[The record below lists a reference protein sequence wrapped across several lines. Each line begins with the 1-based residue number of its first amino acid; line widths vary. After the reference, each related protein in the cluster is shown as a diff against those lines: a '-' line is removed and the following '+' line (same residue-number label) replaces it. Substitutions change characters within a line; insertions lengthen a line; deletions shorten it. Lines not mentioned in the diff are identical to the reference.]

1 MSEPQLDTI
10 AKPSVTDAY
19 VSEEERVLDP
29 AVLDKSLVERMPE
42 PSGWRLLVL
51 PYKGKGV
58 TDGGIQLLESTMDKE
73 NLSTSVCYVLK
84 VGPLAYQDESKF
96 NGIPWCEETLT
107 EALSKLDSD
116 ESINKAALP
125 ESRRVEEDVQEES
138 TYIDLSEDEAQSI
151 NPITDDAVKEDFDDE
166 PSQSNDEEIS
176 ETEKRTRGAQKRI
189 NKAVAQAK
197 EYQRRELQALQYA
210 KELKEQNQNLSTQL
224 ISSQASS
231 TEQNMKL
238 QEGYKDEFENR
249 VDTQAEAAKKALKTA
264 YEAGDPDT
272 MAEAQQMLAKA
283 EADRTAL
290 NRYKQEYDDY
300 KVQYKNWSEEQQ
312 AQREY
317 EVSAPQQ
324 QIQQEPLY
332 QEPSV
337 KSQGW
342 AEDNEWFGTDQVMTN
357 VAFAIH
363 QELTSKG
370 IDAESDEY
378 YSQIDN
384 RMRQELPHKFTNAG
398 NNPPVQTVVSGTRT
412 TGTGRNQNNRRI
424 ELSPSEQQLARK
436 LGVPFKEYAKQK
448 MRLQRS

>member
-1 MSEPQLDTI
+1 M
-10 AKPSVTDAY
+10 A
-19 VSEEERVLDP
+19 
-29 AVLDKSLVERMPE
+29 
-42 PSGWRLLVL
+42 
-51 PYKGKGV
+51 
-58 TDGGIQLLESTMDKE
+58 
-73 NLSTSVCYVLK
+73 
-84 VGPLAYQDESKF
+84 
-96 NGIPWCEETLT
+96 EETLT
-107 EALSKLDSD
+107 EALSKLDD
-116 ESINKAALP
+116 DNVEKAALP
-125 ESRRVEEDVQEES
+125 QDRRVEEDVQEES
-138 TYIDLSEDEAQSI
+138 TFVELSEEEADSI
-151 NPITDDAVKEDFDDE
+151 SPITNDSVKEDFE
-166 PSQSNDEEIS
+166 TPAEEEAGGEEIS
-176 ETEKRTRGAQKRI
+176 DTEKRTRGAQKRI

-210 KELKEQNQNLSTQL
+210 KELQNKNNQLSGQLLQSQTQ
-224 ISSQASS
+224 S

-249 VDTQAEAAKKALKTA
+249 VETQANAAKKALKTA
-264 YEAGDPDT
+264 YESGDADT
-272 MAEAQQMLAKA
+272 MAEAQQMLAQA
-283 EADRTAL
+283 EADRSAL

-317 EVSAPQQ
+317 ELSAPQQ
-324 QIQQEPLY
+324 QVQQEPVY

-337 KSQGW
+337 KSQEW
-342 AEDNEWFGTDQVMTN
+342 AEENEWFGTDKVMTN

-363 QELTSKG
+363 EDLVSKG
-370 IDAESDEY
+370 IDSESDEY

-384 RMRQELPHKFTNAG
+384 LMRQELPHKFANAG
-398 NNPPVQTVVSGTRT
+398 NSQPVQTVVSGTRT